1 MYHANHITLNCN
13 NNLLIHLRTRSSRG
27 ADPDTRIASRDSR
40 ITAGDPAKFRV
51 RSDSGAALDVRVYVY
66 VRAWVRACVCETRAV
81 VSRTA
86 AGRRRETKRRE
97 AWERNSQREHK
108 AADAPFPAA
117 SRRLPTL
124 AYTCHV
130 TWPTRE
136 IRPTTRC
143 DASRRAMRESWEN
156 SKMPPDRVQLGAY
169 LWIGFHGGF

>member
-1 MYHANHITLNCN
+1 MQQQSANTSAHAIVSRSRSWHAYRVTWLAD
-13 NNLLIHLRTRSSRG
+13 HGRRSSKVSCPVWQRRG
-27 ADPDTRIASRDSR
+27 
-40 ITAGDPAKFRV
+40 FE
-51 RSDSGAALDVRVYVY
+51 
-66 VRAWVRACVCETRAV
+66 RAQCTCVRACMCDARAV

-108 AADAPFPAA
+108 AANAPFPAA

-156 SKMPPDRVQLGAY
+156 SKTPPDRVQLGAY
-169 LWIGFHGGF
+169 LWIGFEGGF

>member
-1 MYHANHITLNCN
+1 MQQQSANTSAHAIVS
-13 NNLLIHLRTRSSRG
+13 RSRFWH
-27 ADPDTRIASRDSR
+27 AYRASRDSR

-51 RSDSGAALDVRVYVY
+51 RSDSGAALN
-66 VRAWVRACVCETRAV
+66 VRAYVCVRACARVCVTRAV
-81 VSRTA
+81 VSHTA
-86 AGRRRETKRRE
+86 TGRRRETKRRE

-156 SKMPPDRVQLGAY
+156 SETPRK
-169 LWIGFHGGF
+169 